1 VNLEKESPV
10 SLRHIIAAT
19 DLSPTELHKLFW
31 EASTLSVRGKN
42 PQTLAGFVVGL
53 FFYEPSTRT
62 MWSFDSAVK
71 RLGGQ
76 TTVTAEAG
84 LFSSAVKGE
93 TFEDT
98 IRVVSGYVDLLV
110 LRHPDAGSAQIAST
124 VSSVPVI
131 NAGDGA
137 HEHPT
142 QAFLDLYTIW
152 KHYEVSRRGVTYR
165 PLRIVFHGDNRHSRT
180 VRSLALLL
188 ATHAADLG
196 IGVES
201 VTFCGS
207 GIYRDPPPDVV
218 VALMKS
224 GIEVTKW
231 TEELPKN
238 QNTDV
243 LYVTRSQKERHGE
256 HSDSVPS
263 VLPDNT
269 LSRLSA
275 DGLIMHPL
283 PRTGEIPVSY
293 DSDPRAKYFEQA
305 KNGLYV
311 RMALLQMLLS

>member
-1 VNLEKESPV
+1 V
-10 SLRHIIAAT
+10 SLRHIVQAT
-19 DLSPTELHKLFW
+19 DLSPIELHKLFW
-31 EASTLSVRGKN
+31 EASTLSVRSHR
-42 PQTLAGFVVGL
+42 PQTLQGRVVGL

-98 IRVVSGYVDLLV
+98 IKVVSGYVDALV
-110 LRHPDAGSAQIAST
+110 LRHPDSGSARIASE
-124 VSSVPVI
+124 VSQVPLI
-131 NAGDGA
+131 NAGDGGN
-137 HEHPT
+137 EHPT

-152 KHYEVSRRGVTYR
+152 KHYEVSRRGITYR

-188 ATHAADLG
+188 ATHAAELS

-207 GIYRDPPPDVV
+207 GENRGPPHEVV
-218 VALMKS
+218 RALVENGIAVTHAMK
-224 GIEVTKW
+224 
-231 TEELPKN
+231 ELPTTHP
-238 QNTDV
+238 TDV
-243 LYVTRSQKERHGE
+243 LYVTRSQKERH
-256 HSDSVPS
+256 DKNSVVEPS

-283 PRTGEIPVSY
+283 PRTGEIPVGY

-311 RMALLQMLLS
+311 RMALLQMLLG

>member
-1 VNLEKESPV
+1 MPS
-10 SLRHIIAAT
+10 RHIVKAV
-19 DLSPTELHKLFW
+19 DLTPAELHKLFW
-31 EASTLSVRGKN
+31 EASMLEVRNRN
-42 PQTLAGFVVGL
+42 PQTLQGRIVGL

-98 IRVVSGYVDLLV
+98 IKVVSGYVDALV
-110 LRHPDAGSAQIAST
+110 LRHPDSGSAQIAST
-124 VSSVPVI
+124 VSSVPII

-137 HEHPT
+137 NEHPT

-152 KHYEVSRRGVTYR
+152 NQYVNGRRALRFR
-165 PLRIVFHGDNRHSRT
+165 PLHIVFHGDNRHSRT

-188 ATHAADLG
+188 ATHAKELG
-196 IGVES
+196 IHIES

-207 GIYRDPPPDVV
+207 GIYIDPPSEVV
-218 VALMKS
+218 WALAKS
-224 GIEVTKW
+224 GIRVAKW
-231 TEELPKN
+231 TEELPTAHP
-238 QNTDV
+238 TDV

-256 HSDSVPS
+256 HADTVPS
-263 VLPDNT
+263 ILPDNT

-311 RMALLQMLLS
+311 RMALLQMLLG